1 MSNAL
6 AALYDSIATEYERVR
21 VPRLRP
27 FVKRLLQ
34 LYDTRPGSWV
44 LDAGC
49 GTGLAAVLVAVRAG
63 HGGKV
68 IGIDASEGML
78 EIARTKARGFG
89 FDQCEFRAGDLRALD
104 FPDDTFDL
112 VVCSFALFGNPASL
126 FREFLRVLKKGG
138 VLLLQ
143 NWSFEND
150 AVLAAYNDVFSKYRS
165 PQPDAVLE
173 EMRAARRAYQ
183 SEWDVL
189 REPNDYANAVRAAGF
204 TEAHGGWITLPM
216 QFANTNDLLA
226 YLNLGVWRSA
236 ELAAM
241 DADTRAKFSAE
252 ALQALE
258 SFSKDGKVVMEKRAV
273 QVAGRK

>member
-1 MSNAL
+1 MPDVL
-6 AALYDSIATEYERVR
+6 GTLYDSIAMDYERVR
-21 VPRLRP
+21 VPRFRP

-49 GTGLAAVLVAVRAG
+49 GTGLVATMVAPRAG

-68 IGIDASEGML
+68 IGIDSSAAML
-78 EIARTKARGFG
+78 EIARAKARGFG
-89 FDQCEFRAGDLRALD
+89 FDQCEFRVGDVRALD

-112 VVCSFALFGNPASL
+112 VVCSFALWGEPAQL
-126 FREFLRVLKKGG
+126 FREFRRVLKKGG

-150 AVLAAYNDVFSKYRS
+150 AVLDAYNDVFPKYRS
-165 PQPDAVLE
+165 SQPDAALE

-189 REPNDYANAVRAAGF
+189 REPNDYAEAVRAAGF
-204 TEAHGGWITLPM
+204 AQARGEWITLPM
-216 QFANTNDLLA
+216 QFANTKELLE

-236 ELAAM
+236 ELSAM

-252 ALQALE
+252 ALQTLE

-273 QVAGRK
+273 QVAARK